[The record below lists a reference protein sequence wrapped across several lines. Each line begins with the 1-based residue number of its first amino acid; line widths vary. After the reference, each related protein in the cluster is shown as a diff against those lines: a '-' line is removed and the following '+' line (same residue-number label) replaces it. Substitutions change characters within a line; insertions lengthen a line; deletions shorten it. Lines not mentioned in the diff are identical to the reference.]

1 MSSKSKLSSSETSPA
16 KEKVANEDSSKD
28 DALFVGNA
36 DSSKDNAR
44 FLPCLMWGGCDEACF
59 LQSPL
64 GVRRFPNRSMSSGWL
79 ASMLNRQK
87 QHWTRGTSHPGHTT
101 QTTNSFDEFILDQ
114 SNVFLGLSLQAS
126 PEVYLHV
133 LQWNSNVMMGNTCDR
148 RALLLIVMLF
158 VLF

>member
-1 MSSKSKLSSSETSPA
+1 MH
-16 KEKVANEDSSKD
+16 
-28 DALFVGNA
+28 
-36 DSSKDNAR
+36 R
-44 FLPCLMWGGCDEACF
+44 
-59 LQSPL
+59 PL
-64 GVRRFPNRSMSSGWL
+64 GDRHFPNLSMSSGRV
-79 ASMLNRQK
+79 ASMLNWQK

-126 PEVYLHV
+126 PEVYWHL